1 MTLGTCARCPAQAV
15 RTLGMAALCG
25 DCVERILAP
34 IRARVLERD
43 GPRVLP
49 ATTKGG
55 GVGRQVGRSS
65 GCADPRQFMLMPPEI
80 DFGDRSHDDVMG
92 AVVERMA
99 VAIEAISQQTEHEP
113 GWADLCCDQCGATWT
128 GRIDTACSWC
138 DERIDRQWDDQ
149 RRLVLTRPDVD
160 PDDRTY
166 PQTLVA
172 WGERLN
178 RAIETALISVEE
190 ASNAYRKAVGRE
202 RAA

>member
-25 DCVERILAP
+25 GCAERILAP

-55 GVGRQVGRSS
+55 GVGRQVGPLRLDYGPS
-65 GCADPRQFMLMPPEI
+65 
-80 DFGDRSHDDVMG
+80 
-92 AVVERMA
+92 
-99 VAIEAISQQTEHEP
+99 

-128 GRIDTACSWC
+128 GRIGTACSWC

-149 RRLVLTRPDVD
+149 RKLVLTPPDVD

-166 PQTLVA
+166 DAVTGA
-172 WGERLN
+172 WVDRMAI
-178 RAIETALISVEE
+178 AIEAGIISREE
-190 ASNAYRKAVGRE
+190 ATRAYE
-202 RAA
+202 RGARRDHAA

>member
-25 DCVERILAP
+25 DCAERILAP

-55 GVGRQVGRSS
+55 GVGRQVGALRLDYGPS
-65 GCADPRQFMLMPPEI
+65 
-80 DFGDRSHDDVMG
+80 
-92 AVVERMA
+92 
-99 VAIEAISQQTEHEP
+99 
-113 GWADLCCDQCGATWT
+113 GWADLQCDQCGAGWT
-128 GRIDTACSWC
+128 GQIDTACPWC

-149 RRLVLTRPDVD
+149 RRLVLTPPDVD

-166 PQTLVA
+166 PQALVA

-178 RAIETALISVEE
+178 RAIESGLISVEE
-190 ASNAYRKAVGRE
+190 ASTAYRKAVGRE

>member
-43 GPRVLP
+43 GPHFIP
-49 ATTKGG
+49 ATVTGG
-55 GVGRQVGRSS
+55 GIGRQAGPLRLDYGPS
-65 GCADPRQFMLMPPEI
+65 
-80 DFGDRSHDDVMG
+80 
-92 AVVERMA
+92 
-99 VAIEAISQQTEHEP
+99 

-128 GRIDTACSWC
+128 GRIDTACPWC
-138 DERIDRQWDDQ
+138 DDANTRMWDGQRIKT
-149 RRLVLTRPDVD
+149 LTPPDVD
-160 PDDRTY
+160 PDDRVY
-166 PQTLVA
+166 PQVLIG

-178 RAIETALISVEE
+178 RAIEAGLVSVEE